1 MMEGRPTV
9 LICDDE
15 ADLLAMYAT
24 ALKKQY
30 NVLTASSGKTCIE
43 KYMEHTLR
51 GKKIDVVLLDYKL
64 GDSMGDDIACK
75 IRDLDGTK
83 TIMISAYDLEREK
96 VDEMKASNCIV
107 DVVIKPVSMKILL
120 EKVQSALD

>member
-1 MMEGRPTV
+1 MEDRPTV

-24 ALKKQY
+24 ALKKRY
-30 NVLTASSGKTCIE
+30 NVLTASSGKGCVE

-51 GKKIDVVLLDYKL
+51 GKKIDVLLLDYRL
-64 GDSMGDDIACK
+64 GDTTGDDVACK

-83 TIMISAYDLEREK
+83 TIMISAYDLEKEK
-96 VDEMKASNCIV
+96 VNEMKASNCII
-107 DVVIKPVSMKILL
+107 DLIIKPVSL
-120 EKVQSALD
+120 KVLIENVQRALG